1 MRTRGRVITI
11 PLLLLL
17 GLALAG
23 CQRSTVP
30 EKPIMT
36 IYIDATRG
44 CTAPESPVMYW
55 QRPGVEFMKEGVGEI
70 PHGTRVD
77 AFATRE
83 QVGVNYYLVEYGGKQ
98 GWLSEDYISE
108 QPPSCD

>member
-1 MRTRGRVITI
+1 MRTGGRVITI

-17 GLALAG
+17 GLALTG
-23 CQRSTVP
+23 CQQSAVP
-30 EKPIMT
+30 EEPIMT
-36 IYIDATRG
+36 VYIDATRG

-77 AFATRE
+77 AFETRE
-83 QVGVNYYLVEYGGKQ
+83 HVGVNYYLVEYEGKQ
-98 GWLSEDYISE
+98 GWISEDYISE
-108 QPPSCD
+108 TPPSCE